1 MAKYKCP
8 TLGDCDRAN
17 AAEVFERAPGED
29 LKCPGCATLLE
40 AQAGASGGSTRNK
53 LMLPLAAVAVL
64 VAGAGG
70 YLFLQGA
77 PVPDA
82 SEAMVAAPA
91 QSAAAVAVADS
102 SSAAPAPQAASI
114 GISPSEADTAA
125 LRQQGEKQLLDG
137 EASAAEASGN
147 QAAANEMMKIAI
159 ARMAQ
164 GKLDEAEK
172 ELLAA
177 RARAPKQP
185 LVYYNMAVLRLK
197 QSRTDDAL
205 KEFEGAFLAGFTHFN
220 EMDADTDLAVL
231 RQDPR
236 FAKLIAQYRPKGA

>member
-40 AQAGASGGSTRNK
+40 AQAGAPGRAVKNK
-53 LMLPLAAVAVL
+53 LMLPLAVVAVL
-64 VAGAGG
+64 AAGAGG

-77 PVPDA
+77 PAPDA
-82 SEAMVAAPA
+82 SEAMAVAPA
-91 QSAAAVAVADS
+91 QSAATGADS
-102 SSAAPAPQAASI
+102 SAAAMAPHTASV
-114 GISPSEADTAA
+114 GIAPSEADTAA
-125 LRQQGEKQLLDG
+125 LRQQGEQQLLDG
-137 EASAAEASGN
+137 KASAAEVSGS
-147 QAAANEMMKIAI
+147 QAAANEMMKVAI

-205 KEFEGAFLAGFTHFN
+205 KEFEGAFLAGFTHFK

-231 RQDPR
+231 RDDPR

>member
-40 AQAGASGGSTRNK
+40 AQAGAPGGSAKNK
-53 LMLPLAAVAVL
+53 LMLPLAVVAVL

-77 PVPDA
+77 PAPDA
-82 SEAMVAAPA
+82 SEAVVAAPA
-91 QSAAAVAVADS
+91 QSAAAVADSS

-114 GISPSEADTAA
+114 GIAPSEADTAA

-137 EASAAEASGN
+137 KASAAEASGN

-205 KEFEGAFLAGFTHFN
+205 KEFEGAFLAGFTHFK